1 MKFLHYEIL
10 IKKERE
16 DEGYFAY
23 SPTLPGCYS
32 NGLTIEEAKKNIW
45 EAIDLHIESLA
56 AHEQAISLKLSG

>member
-56 AHEQAISLKLSG
+56 AHEQAISLKLNG